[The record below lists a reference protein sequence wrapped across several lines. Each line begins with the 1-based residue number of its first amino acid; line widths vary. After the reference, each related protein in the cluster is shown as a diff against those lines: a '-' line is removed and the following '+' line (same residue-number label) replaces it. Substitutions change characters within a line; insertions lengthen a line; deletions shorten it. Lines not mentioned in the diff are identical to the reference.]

1 MCISV
6 IEASYMSAAQG
17 IPWNSIVF
25 SSWRVSTAELQVIQ
39 KWTWI
44 WWSTRISFRF
54 SYVHNHKSVWD
65 SWAMAFGGGS
75 NETMGVLWKVVGG
88 QKTGGIMVRS
98 GLSLTST
105 LEDSRL
111 SVGSIVKELAM
122 GNNRL
127 RYELLRGEG
136 PKSGWVSLRLRGI
149 ELMIRTKGDH
159 GETEKLGVFRDL
171 GMAPMDFMRSI
182 CPNKTPMSHFLNF
195 LVGFLSYRLI
205 TFLSS
210 FTFSKQR
217 PSSPAT

>member
-1 MCISV
+1 
-6 IEASYMSAAQG
+6 
-17 IPWNSIVF
+17 
-25 SSWRVSTAELQVIQ
+25 
-39 KWTWI
+39 
-44 WWSTRISFRF
+44 
-54 SYVHNHKSVWD
+54 
-65 SWAMAFGGGS
+65 MAFGGGS
-75 NETMGVLWKVVGG
+75 SETMGVWKVVGG

-111 SVGSIVKELAM
+111 SVGSVVKELAM

-149 ELMIRTKGDH
+149 ELLIRTKGD
-159 GETEKLGVFRDL
+159 GETEKLGVFRDGSNGL
-171 GMAPMDFMRSI
+171 YEVNLPEQI
-182 CPNKTPMSHFLNF
+182 PMSNFLNC

-205 TFLSS
+205 TFLST

>member
-1 MCISV
+1 
-6 IEASYMSAAQG
+6 
-17 IPWNSIVF
+17 
-25 SSWRVSTAELQVIQ
+25 
-39 KWTWI
+39 
-44 WWSTRISFRF
+44 
-54 SYVHNHKSVWD
+54 
-65 SWAMAFGGGS
+65 MAFGGGS

-149 ELMIRTKGDH
+149 ELLIRTKGDH
-159 GETEKLGVFRDL
+159 FETEKLGVFRDL

-182 CPNKTPMSHFLNF
+182 CPNKIPMSHFFKLSCW
-195 LVGFLSYRLI
+195 VPFLSTHHLPFQFHLFETKTLKPCYVTVELRSVPLTPSASLTPSAPSTPNVDHVAGRSPDSI
-205 TFLSS
+205 EQSS
-210 FTFSKQR
+210 YDVIR
-217 PSSPAT
+217 